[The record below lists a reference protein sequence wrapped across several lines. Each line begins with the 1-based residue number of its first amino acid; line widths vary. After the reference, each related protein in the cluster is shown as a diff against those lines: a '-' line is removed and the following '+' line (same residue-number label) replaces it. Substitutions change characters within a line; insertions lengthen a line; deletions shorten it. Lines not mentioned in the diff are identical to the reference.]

1 MTDIKQNIVNIKRE
15 IAKSQPSKKPI
26 NDLLKD
32 IQLEAN
38 SDIDYYDIVGEIFRF
53 NPRYYMTS
61 LYPKFKS
68 LEMTRYLVEKFNL
81 YENERIIYEFP
92 GKIQQSVYR
101 SIYAGINPVVIR
113 VKGGVI
119 YVTNLRI
126 IAQGKLTV
134 GGGAHA
140 SPSKLGQAISLQ
152 IAKKAQD
159 KAKKRFLNESLSQEL
174 PCYGYQIKSR
184 NHFELKKKNKAVK
197 YLALSNIHYGTKSRT
212 FYEIKITPPKSQVG
226 ELYELLR
233 KDVEHVVEMFQEVNE
248 DRPVS
253 SRDLNRLWKSEEYQ
267 GFSDAD
273 YVDIAMRVYELNP
286 EHFMASI
293 YLKMQKWKFPSFL
306 RIKDVLFEKLSQKE
320 SEDTSALS

>member
-15 IAKSQPSKKPI
+15 IAKSQPSKKQI
-26 NDLLKD
+26 NDFLKD

-38 SDIDYYDIVGEIFRF
+38 SDTDYYDIVGEIFSF

-68 LEMTRYLVEKFNL
+68 LEMTRYLVEKFSL

-92 GKIQQSVYR
+92 GKIKQS
-101 SIYAGINPVVIR
+101 IFTGINPVVIR

-134 GGGAHA
+134 GGGLRA
-140 SPSKLGQAISLQ
+140 SQSTLGKAISLQ
-152 IAKKAQD
+152 MAKKAQD
-159 KAKKRFLNESLSQEL
+159 KAKKGFLNESLFQEL
-174 PCYGYQIKSR
+174 PCYGYQIKGR

-197 YLALSNIHYGTKSRT
+197 YLALSNIHYGTRSRT

-233 KDVEHVVEMFQEVNE
+233 KDVEHVVEVFQEVNKY
-248 DRPVS
+248 RRVS

-273 YVDIAMRVYELNP
+273 YVDIAIRVYELNP

-293 YLKMQKWKFPSFL
+293 YPKMQKWKFPSFL